1 MYEVVNS
8 FIEKTCCFD
17 SEVLNV
23 GALYIVLCLLLSA
36 AVVAVKIV
44 VRVCSLLL
52 QWIVVGVGHLIIR
65 RDEKQYMKYNRTRL
79 FAIKLVADTKF
90 FYEWLN
96 QYVFNTDMI
105 VAFGVENSILDR
117 VLQTSLE
124 RGVYITKRIFRYF
137 FHFSVSRIVF
147 FLFSS
152 YVMYKEKIIGKL
164 VSVINTI
171 HLENIDIETL
181 LDFGELVSLLCI
193 GLYILLD
200 MRHKA
205 NGYSELRQERFKDL
219 VKLEEKLLLALGEM
233 GYCLYKNISLLCEMK
248 YMILHRAAVE
258 LSGMEC
264 HLIDGKIEYE
274 DDKRATGNYS
284 ELFSG
289 YDDLTSVFECISE
302 LDEDYKKSSL
312 KGTNIY
318 LTDYNAM
325 IKDVYKFWKPAEDG
339 GEYTK
344 GHNKRVSLSKGTM
357 EKWFNG
363 CFVDRVHIGENV
375 VYLSENET
383 LHCIQEASNELDSML
398 EMAFE
403 FDMYLKKYSEKIR
416 KRLWKIHRLARL
428 RLF

>member
-1 MYEVVNS
+1 MYEVVNR
-8 FIEKTCCFD
+8 FIEKICCFD
-17 SEVLNV
+17 SGVLNV
-23 GALYIVLCLLLSA
+23 IVLYIVLCLLLSVA
-36 AVVAVKIV
+36 IGAVKIA

-52 QWIVVGVGHLIIR
+52 QWIVVGLGHLIIR
-65 RDEKQYMKYNRTRL
+65 RDEKQYMKYNGTRL

-90 FYEWLN
+90 YYKWIN
-96 QYVFNTDMI
+96 HYVFNTDMI
-105 VAFGVENSILDR
+105 VTSGIENSILDR
-117 VLQTSLE
+117 VLHISLE
-124 RGVYITKRIFRYF
+124 RVVYITKRIFRYF

-171 HLENIDIETL
+171 PLEDIDIGTF

-219 VKLEEKLLLALGEM
+219 VRLEEKLLLALDEM
-233 GYCLYKNISLLCEMK
+233 GYCLYKNTSLLCEMK
-248 YMILHRAAVE
+248 YRILHDAAVE
-258 LSGMEC
+258 LSGKEC

-274 DDKRATGNYS
+274 DAKRVAGNYS

-289 YDDLTSVFECISE
+289 YDDLTRVFECIYE

-325 IKDVYKFWKPAEDG
+325 IKDVYMFWKPAEDG

-357 EKWFNG
+357 EKWFKG
-363 CFVDRVHIGENV
+363 CFIERVHKGEEV

-383 LHCIQEASNELDSML
+383 LHRIREASNDLDSML

-403 FDMYLKKYSEKIR
+403 FDMYLKKHSEKIR